1 MKLIRIIL
9 LLCTISLS
17 TQAQDTFSIVAIDTA
32 TGEIGSA
39 GASCIAN
46 SFIISIV
53 VKNVGAIHTQASYL
67 PGNQQN
73 GLDYLIAGK
82 SPDSI
87 IHLLKKNDVQNDSS
101 RRQYGVVCM
110 NYPKHTAAFTG
121 DSCLDY
127 KNHII
132 RPTYTI
138 QGNILLGQY
147 VLDSMEA
154 RFLREPRSLAYKLMA
169 ALQGANI
176 PGADSRC
183 LPNNKPAIS
192 AFIRLS
198 KPTDSNDVDYML
210 LNVPVTK
217 AKQNPI
223 DSLQKRF
230 DAFML
235 MNTAVAEHT
244 SAITTAIYPNPAT
257 EQTTLR
263 YYSTDNRNATL
274 VVVDAIGK
282 VVYQKQLPQ
291 GNEYTL
297 NLTDLPKGLYFYSIQ
312 TNSGTGSGKLVVQ

>member
-1 MKLIRIIL
+1 MKQLCIIL
-9 LLCTISLS
+9 LLCSICLS
-17 TQAQDTFSIVAIDTA
+17 TQAQDTFSIVAIDTT

-53 VKNVGAIHTQASYL
+53 AKNVGAIHTQASYL

-87 IHLLKKNDVQNDSS
+87 IHLLKQNDVQNDST

-110 NYPKHTAAFTG
+110 NYPKHTAAYTG

-127 KNHII
+127 KSHII

-230 DAFML
+230 DTFMQ
-235 MNTAVAEHT
+235 MSTPVTEHPQ
-244 SAITTAIYPNPAT
+244 SITTALYPNPAT
-257 EQTTLR
+257 EQATVR
-263 YYSTDNRNATL
+263 YYSNDNRNATIL
-274 VVVDAIGK
+274 VIDAIGK
-282 VVYQKQLPQ
+282 VVYQQQLPH
-291 GNEYTL
+291 GNEFIINL
-297 NLTDLPKGLYFYSIQ
+297 NGFPKGLYLYSIK
-312 TNSGTGSGKLVVQ
+312 TNGGTGSGKLMVN